1 MGHDGAVMGFKHLL
15 PGMGMGQIPGVCL
28 KGGGGGGGG
37 GGGHGFQWVSRAWE
51 WVRYLKRA

>member
-37 GGGHGFQWVSRAWE
+37 GHGFQWVSRAWE
-51 WVRYLKRA
+51 WVRYLERA

>member
-28 KGGGGGGGG
+28 KGGGDGVWGGG
-37 GGGHGFQWVSRAWE
+37 A
-51 WVRYLKRA
+51 